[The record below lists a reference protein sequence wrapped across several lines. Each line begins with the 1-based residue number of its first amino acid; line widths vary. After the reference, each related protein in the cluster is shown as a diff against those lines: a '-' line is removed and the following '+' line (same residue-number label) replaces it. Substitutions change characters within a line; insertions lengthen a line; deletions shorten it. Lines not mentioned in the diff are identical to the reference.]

1 MFSFEQQPCAI
12 DYICSFISAD
22 LLISMARARQVIGCI
37 DQVFQAIKTKKR
49 NISFVFYLSTS

>member
-22 LLISMARARQVIGCI
+22 LLILMARSRQVISRI
-37 DQVFQAIKTKKR
+37 NQVFQVIKTKKR
-49 NISFVFYLSTS
+49 NISFVFI